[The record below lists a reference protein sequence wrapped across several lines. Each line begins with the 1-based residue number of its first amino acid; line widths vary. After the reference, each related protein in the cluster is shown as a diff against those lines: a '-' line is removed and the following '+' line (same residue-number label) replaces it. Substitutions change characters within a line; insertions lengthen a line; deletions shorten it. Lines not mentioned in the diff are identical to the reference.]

1 MSETQ
6 GPLDGF
12 EVLRKASLS
21 LEQVQD
27 QSCKYFEQT
36 KRLFLYVEGEI
47 YYQNR
52 DYKKAIKC
60 LESSLD
66 LVKHP
71 SKPDT
76 NLARCYNALGNC
88 YYGVNNVEK
97 ALEYYTKALKVREKL
112 SGSEYHYDM
121 PVYKNQIGTV
131 YEAKGEYE
139 EAVKWYKEALRLLED
154 LKISGYED
162 EALFCRNLANV
173 LIRQEKYH
181 KAIEPAEKAYNIR
194 QKRLGTH
201 PDTIRSI
208 FQLGVLE
215 ANLRAYHKAL
225 DHFLTAWKMEKSLVA
240 GNHSEVWRLI
250 IKGVFDMYDF
260 LKIKEVD
267 KEKFRQEALEFC
279 QHFWKGEIMSPH
291 FSFTAFNKGIIDC
304 ILDLLSDTEEERD
317 LRDEYKNLAL
327 WFDEGMQKEEDDVIN
342 PLTKQVFI
350 GKV

>member
-12 EVLRKASLS
+12 ELLRKASLS

-27 QSCKYFEQT
+27 QSSEYFKET
-36 KRLFLYVEGEI
+36 KRFFLYVEGDI

-66 LVKHP
+66 LMERP

-97 ALEYYTKALKVREKL
+97 ALEYYTKALKVREQL
-112 SGSEYHYDM
+112 SGSEYYYDM

-139 EAVKWYKEALRLLED
+139 EAVKWYKEALSLLED
-154 LKISGYED
+154 LQISGYED

-173 LIRQEKYH
+173 LMRQEKYH
-181 KAIEPAEKAYNIR
+181 KAVEPAEKAYNIR

-201 PDTIRSI
+201 PDTVRSI
-208 FQLGVLE
+208 FQLGVLQ
-215 ANLRAYHKAL
+215 ANLWAL
-225 DHFLTAWKMEKSLVA
+225 SQSLGLFLNSL
-240 GNHSEVWRLI
+240 GN
-250 IKGVFDMYDF
+250 
-260 LKIKEVD
+260 
-267 KEKFRQEALEFC
+267 
-279 QHFWKGEIMSPH
+279 GEIVSCREP
-291 FSFTAFNKGIIDC
+291 
-304 ILDLLSDTEEERD
+304 
-317 LRDEYKNLAL
+317 
-327 WFDEGMQKEEDDVIN
+327 
-342 PLTKQVFI
+342 
-350 GKV
+350 

>member
-66 LVKHP
+66 LVEHP

-76 NLARCYNALGNC
+76 NLVRCYNALGNC
-88 YYGVNNVEK
+88 CYGVNNVEK
-97 ALEYYTKALKVREKL
+97 ALEYYNKALKVREQL

>member
-1 MSETQ
+1 M
-6 GPLDGF
+6 
-12 EVLRKASLS
+12 
-21 LEQVQD
+21 
-27 QSCKYFEQT
+27 
-36 KRLFLYVEGEI
+36 
-47 YYQNR
+47 
-52 DYKKAIKC
+52 
-60 LESSLD
+60 
-66 LVKHP
+66 
-71 SKPDT
+71 
-76 NLARCYNALGNC
+76 
-88 YYGVNNVEK
+88 
-97 ALEYYTKALKVREKL
+97 REKL

-201 PDTIRSI
+201 PDTVRSI
-208 FQLGVLE
+208 FRLGVLE